1 MLVGLYNANPLARG
15 LVTGVIDGWMAH
27 GKQAPDGSWSY
38 PNEINWRT
46 DAERTGDGGGI
57 TTSLQAT
64 WAAWRYT
71 GDAKYLRP
79 IEARLAKA
87 GPAALAEFNENAFD
101 ALPGGAAARTKLA
114 TAKSED
120 PFARYTAWAAT
131 GDTAPLEALH
141 ADAIADK
148 SLHMDMYTEGHWWS
162 DRVDQPSEIL
172 QRERLGGIALR
183 RNQSWP
189 GNTVSWRFA
198 EPGAATRVALLLPG
212 ATPTRFR
219 VIAYN
224 TTDHAQRAT
233 MSTWTV
239 TAGRWSMQASSS
251 TDGGKTLAAI
261 GAAQT
266 MTLERSAST
275 DVTFAPGTTVFDF
288 ALIEPG
294 TPVDERADLGI
305 GTDDVVV
312 KGRTVTVMV
321 HSLGAKD
328 AKGGRAELIDA
339 MGRVVATKSI
349 PPLAAPLDLRPRTT
363 TVTLAI
369 PARVNPATLTVH
381 VALAGDE
388 PEITQAN
395 NRVSLQR

>member
-1 MLVGLYNANPLARG
+1 
-15 LVTGVIDGWMAH
+15 MAH
-27 GKQAPDGSWSY
+27 GKQGPDGSWRY

-46 DAERTGDGGGI
+46 DAERVGDGGGI

-87 GPAALAEFNENAFD
+87 GPSALAEFSENAFD
-101 ALPGGAAARTKLA
+101 ALPGGAEARRKLA
-114 TAKSED
+114 EKRSDD
-120 PFARYTAWAAT
+120 PFSRYTAWAAT

-148 SLHMDMYTEGHWWS
+148 SQHMDMYTEGHWWS
-162 DRVDQPSEIL
+162 DRVDQPSDIL
-172 QRERLGGIALR
+172 QRERLGGVALR

-198 EPGAATRVALLLPG
+198 EPGAAERVAILLPG

-239 TAGRWSMQASSS
+239 AAGRWSMRASSS
-251 TDGGKTLAAI
+251 TDGGKTLAPI

-266 MTLERSAST
+266 MTLERSAAT
-275 DVTFAPGTTVFDF
+275 DVSFAPGTTVLDF
-288 ALIEPG
+288 ALVEAA
-294 TPVDERADLGI
+294 TPVDHRADLGI
-305 GTDDVVV
+305 GTDDILM
-312 KGRTVTVMV
+312 KGRNVAVTV
-321 HSLGAKD
+321 HSLGAKEV
-328 AKGGRAELIDA
+328 KGGRVELVDA
-339 MGRVVATKSI
+339 TGKLVVTTSI
-349 PPLAAPLDLRPRTT
+349 PPLAAPRDLQPKTI
-363 TVTLAI
+363 TVKLAV
-369 PARVNPATLTVH
+369 PASIDPATLTVH
-381 VALAGDE
+381 VALTGNE
-388 PEITQAN
+388 PEITQTN
-395 NRVSLQR
+395 NRVPLQ